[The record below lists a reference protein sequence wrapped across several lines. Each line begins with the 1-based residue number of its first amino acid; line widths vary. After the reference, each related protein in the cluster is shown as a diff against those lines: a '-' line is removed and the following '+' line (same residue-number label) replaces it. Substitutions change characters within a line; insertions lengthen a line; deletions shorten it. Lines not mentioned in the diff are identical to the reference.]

1 MQRRSIPIHELVCVL
16 DSDKVTALS
25 FFMPFMAVT
34 ILLRLHIKERSLCRM
49 HESVP

>member
-25 FFMPFMAVT
+25 FFHAFHGSDNTSAFAHKGKKSM
-34 ILLRLHIKERSLCRM
+34 
-49 HESVP
+49 